1 MFSVRSESD
10 LGVGEFL
17 DLKLLVDWAVDSGF
31 HLVQLLPINDT
42 SVHGMWWDSYPYR
55 YMPSILDYVNKLICL
70 VSFIYSVS
78 VYVRIGV
85 FFFGGGV
92 GGY

>member
-1 MFSVRSESD
+1 
-10 LGVGEFL
+10 
-17 DLKLLVDWAVDSGF
+17 
-31 HLVQLLPINDT
+31 
-42 SVHGMWWDSYPYR
+42 VHGMWWDSYPYR